1 MLALAVVKKAANM
14 SSIADSWERKEGD
27 KFECHFKP
35 VVIQTVLT
43 FCRFCPCVEGLALP
57 LLSKNLHPPWVGRDQ
72 TKTSLFFHFCTNW
85 TCARQVTDA
94 ETQLS

>member
-27 KFECHFKP
+27 KFECHFKL

-43 FCRFCPCVEGLALP
+43 FCKFCPCAGPWPHLCYPKTCTHPRLAGAKTRHICFSISVRTGHP
-57 LLSKNLHPPWVGRDQ
+57 LAK
-72 TKTSLFFHFCTNW
+72 
-85 TCARQVTDA
+85 
-94 ETQLS
+94 